1 MSKARILKFEFIK
14 DETGYVKYIEAA
26 GPSDAAKPTE
36 NIASGSLFHE
46 TDTKK
51 IYAFEESTGEWIEQ
65 MKLSEDED
73 TVSTMSFSASPAVTR
88 PSLQLNG
95 GLEMNNALDLP
106 DAEPE
111 EIREEIP
118 EDEIQEEPEEE
129 EEIQEE
135 AEEEPGDAE

>member
-1 MSKARILKFEFIK
+1 MSKVRIHKFEFIK
-14 DETGYVKYIEAA
+14 DETGANLKYIEAA
-26 GPSDAAKPTE
+26 GPSSAEKPTAM
-36 NIASGSLFHE
+36 IAEGSLFHE

-51 IYAFEESTGEWIEQ
+51 IYAYNEDNGWIEQ
-65 MKLSEDED
+65 MKLSEDDD
-73 TVSTMSFSASPAVTR
+73 TLSTASFSASPAVTR

-95 GLEMNNALDLP
+95 GLGLNNALDLP

-118 EDEIQEEPEEE
+118 EDEIQEEPEE
-129 EEIQEE
+129 IQEE

>member
-1 MSKARILKFEFIK
+1 MSKVRIHKFEFIK
-14 DETGYVKYIEAA
+14 DETGADLKYIEAA
-26 GPSDAAKPTE
+26 GPSSAEKPTAR
-36 NIASGSLFHE
+36 IAEGSLFHE

-51 IYAFEESTGEWIEQ
+51 IYAYNEDNGWIEQ
-65 MKLSEDED
+65 MTLSEDD
-73 TVSTMSFSASPAVTR
+73 GASLASFAASPAVVR

-95 GLEMNNALDLP
+95 GFGLNNALDLP

>member
-73 TVSTMSFSASPAVTR
+73 TVSTMSFSASPAVVR

-111 EIREEIP
+111 EIREE
-118 EDEIQEEPEEE
+118 EPEEE
-129 EEIQEE
+129 TEGEPEEAQEE

>member
-1 MSKARILKFEFIK
+1 
-14 DETGYVKYIEAA
+14 
-26 GPSDAAKPTE
+26 
-36 NIASGSLFHE
+36 
-46 TDTKK
+46 
-51 IYAFEESTGEWIEQ
+51 

-129 EEIQEE
+129 EEAQEE